1 MLIETLAHGFIFY
14 SKGSRREASESNW
27 YGMKNA
33 TALILVGGFG
43 FVGRNVLEA
52 IAEGPE
58 FEGLAP
64 VVIDNLSNAVPGH
77 EALDVPAHAGGY
89 ETPQA
94 QAFLQAQEGQ
104 TAPNG
109 RIFVFLAG
117 ETRVAES
124 KDRPL
129 DFIDANISQP
139 SRFVMEALRP
149 GDHFILIS
157 TAGALFDGTFE
168 VRTSS
173 AYCPKNFYG
182 ATKAAE
188 EMILEKLVELRGG
201 TFSVVRM
208 TNVYGRF
215 SDKKKSAIHAFT
227 RAVISGDEVFI
238 NGDGQQSRD
247 FIYAGDVG
255 KAIATQARR
264 VRDGA
269 AYEKVNMIGAGV
281 STTLMDVVTAIETA
295 AGQKL
300 KYRKIPAEELLKTEP
315 RDVIANAEDVAV
327 LLGETRT
334 DLVEGIRQTHAYYN
348 SRP

>member
-1 MLIETLAHGFIFY
+1 
-14 SKGSRREASESNW
+14 
-27 YGMKNA
+27 MKNS
-33 TALILVGGFG
+33 TSLVLIGGFG
-43 FVGRNVLEA
+43 FVGRNILDVIEQDDQFDGLE
-52 IAEGPE
+52 PM
-58 FEGLAP
+58 
-64 VVIDNLSNAVPGH
+64 VIDDLSNAVPGH
-77 EALDVPAHAGGY
+77 ETLDLPSFAGGY
-89 ETPQA
+89 EDA
-94 QAFLQAQEGQ
+94 GAVEFLEQQKVSDG
-104 TAPNG
+104 G

-129 DFIDANISQP
+129 DFIDANIANP
-139 SRFVMEALRP
+139 SKFVMEAVQP

-201 TFSVVRM
+201 TFSVIRM

-227 RAVISGDEVFI
+227 RAIVDGGEVFI
-238 NGDGQQSRD
+238 NGDGKQSRD

-255 KAIATQARR
+255 RGIATQAKR
-264 VRDGA
+264 VREGA
-269 AYEKVNMIGAGV
+269 DYDRVNMLGAGV
-281 STTLMDVVTAIETA
+281 STTLMDVVAAIEA
-295 AGQKL
+295 ASGETL
-300 KYRKIPAEELLKTEP
+300 NYTKIPAEDLLKTEP
-315 RDVIANAEDVAV
+315 RDVIASADDVKV
-327 LLGETRT
+327 LLGEQIT
-334 DLVEGIRQTHAYYN
+334 DFADGIRQTYSYY
-348 SRP
+348 SR